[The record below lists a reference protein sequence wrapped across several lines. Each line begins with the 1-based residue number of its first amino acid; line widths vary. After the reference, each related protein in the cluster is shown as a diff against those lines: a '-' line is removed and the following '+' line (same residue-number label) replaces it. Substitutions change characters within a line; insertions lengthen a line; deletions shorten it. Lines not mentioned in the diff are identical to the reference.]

1 MGMINLA
8 DFLCFRIGA
17 LSRKIYRHYN
27 TMYDRYGI
35 TVGQSFILLD
45 LLIHES
51 SSVKDIAHR
60 VQLDSPAI
68 TGFVD
73 RLMKEDLVE
82 RSVDPSDRRSLR
94 IRLTTKGR
102 SLAEDIAPLA
112 DTFNEQMKQALSPE
126 DFKAFER
133 VLDFME
139 KSLD

>member
-1 MGMINLA
+1 MINFA

-17 LSRKIYRHYN
+17 LSRKIYRRYN

-73 RLMKEDLVE
+73 RLMKEELVE

-102 SLAEDIAPLA
+102 GLAEDIAPLA

>member
-1 MGMINLA
+1 MINFA

-27 TMYDRYGI
+27 TLYDRYGI

-94 IRLTTKGR
+94 IRLTAKGR
-102 SLAEDIAPLA
+102 ILAEDIAPLA
-112 DTFNEQMKQALSPE
+112 NKFNEQMKQTLSPE

-133 VLDFME
+133 VLGFME
-139 KSLD
+139 KNLD